1 MSRRPDTVHYHE
13 APGRNDVKVIPA
25 DGAVTNLYTRA
36 FHAAWAQAE
45 IIVMQ
50 RSAAMLTASKAFSG
64 FSANDIPKAKDF
76 YGRTL
81 GLKVSEEHG
90 ILSLHLG
97 GGANVL
103 VYPKANH
110 TPASFTVLNF
120 PVDDVDKAVDELGK
134 RGVRFEIYNEPE
146 FKTDAKGISRD
157 NGGPT
162 IAWFKDPAGNILSV
176 IDANGTM

>member
-1 MSRRPDTVHYHE
+1 MSRRPDAAHHR
-13 APGRNDVKVIPA
+13 AFRKRNDASVFPGPERA
-25 DGAVTNLYTRA
+25 TNLFTGA
-36 FHAAWAQAE
+36 FNAAWTQVQ
-45 IIVMQ
+45 IIVTQ

-64 FSANDIPKAKDF
+64 FSANDIDKARDF

-81 GLKVSEEHG
+81 GLEVSDVHG
-90 ILSLHLG
+90 MLNLHLG

-134 RGVRFEIYNEPE
+134 RGVRFEIYDEPD
-146 FKTDAKGISRD
+146 FKTDAKGISRR
-157 NGGPT
+157 NGGPA

-176 IDANGTM
+176 LDANGMM

>member
-1 MSRRPDTVHYHE
+1 
-13 APGRNDVKVIPA
+13 
-25 DGAVTNLYTRA
+25 
-36 FHAAWAQAE
+36 
-45 IIVMQ
+45 
-50 RSAAMLTASKAFSG
+50 MLTASKAFSG